1 MGIQYSTQKNLLPQM
16 VQQAEKLNHKSVEVG
31 VLDGDH
37 AWLAGIHE
45 YGCNITA
52 KSGGY
57 LTIPC
62 NPQAASASARSFP
75 DLFVLTLEDGS
86 KWLVKEQ
93 GKDRLKF
100 MYQLVKS
107 VTIPERSFLRAGFD
121 ACHEK
126 VVGQIEKALGQYLI
140 NGAQI
145 DTILK
150 QCGMEL
156 ASQIKKYARDL
167 RSPPKARIT
176 VSSYGGGK
184 DNPLLKT
191 GEMIQSITYR
201 IEE

>member
-31 VLDGDH
+31 VFDGDH

-140 NGAQI
+140 NGMQI

-167 RSPPKARIT
+167 RSPPKSRIT